1 MPDLYQEAG
10 HFKSH
15 HLFLSSR
22 SFRNTVFG
30 SGLSGRSGKASRRR
44 LITDG
49 LVSRKK
55 VLISL
60 SSARVV
66 TSALPVSCFSI
77 VGNIALAL
85 VLSGSR
91 SSVKARLR
99 AM

>member
-22 SFRNTVFG
+22 SRRNTVFG
-30 SGLSGRSGKASRRR
+30 SGLSGRSGKASRSR

-55 VLISL
+55 VLISR
-60 SSARVV
+60 SNARVV
-66 TSALPVSCFSI
+66 TKAFPGSWFSI
-77 VGNIALAL
+77 AGSIDLALA
-85 VLSGSR
+85 LSGSR
-91 SSVKARLR
+91 SNVKARLR
-99 AM
+99 AI